1 MTLESLFSYC
11 ASEWNI
17 TSENIPRWKGEEGGG
32 GGGWRGGVGRREKE
46 RRQKGYVEFCCI
58 GVLRPR

>member
-32 GGGWRGGVGRREKE
+32 GGGVAGGGRQEREGKKTE
-46 RRQKGYVEFCCI
+46 RVC
-58 GVLRPR
+58 